1 MDKEIRADAK
11 LKNLPKEILEELWR
25 YRNPEE
31 DGQKLTYVEV
41 LAELQ
46 ARHGIASSLG
56 ALSEFYSWL
65 RLERKMEAARNRAEQ
80 ARLLL
85 AQDPD
90 ATPAAIAR
98 VGQMTFT
105 AEMVQDGNVRGFVAL
120 EKLRILERQ
129 VNQDE
134 RKLALLETKARR
146 LDELEAKAKEIKQA
160 GGFSAETL
168 EMLEKKLKLL

>member
-11 LKNLPKEILEELWR
+11 LKNLPQEILEELWR

-41 LAELQ
+41 LAVLQ
-46 ARHGIASSLG
+46 VKHGISSSLG

-65 RLERKMEAARNRAEQ
+65 RLERRMQAARNRAEQ
-80 ARLLL
+80 ARTLL
-85 AQDPD
+85 AQDPM
-90 ATPAAIAR
+90 ATPEAIAR

-105 AEMVQDGNVRGFVAL
+105 AEMVQDGNVKAFVSL

-129 VNQDE
+129 INQDE
-134 RKLALLETKARR
+134 RRLALLESKARR
-146 LDELEAKAKEIKQA
+146 MDELEAKAKEIKQA
-160 GGFSAETL
+160 GGLSAETL
-168 EMLEKKLKLL
+168 EMLEKQLKLL